1 MAQQVQMSLSHSHS
15 NEAASLIFSFV
26 CGHWVTVLSLDRTKI
41 LKIRRGGGLEWS
53 PLMCT
58 GVARIKQVEKKQD
71 TRHEPR
77 TLAFGP

>member
-41 LKIRRGGGLEWS
+41 LKIRRGGGLE
-53 PLMCT
+53 
-58 GVARIKQVEKKQD
+58 
-71 TRHEPR
+71 
-77 TLAFGP
+77 